1 MASESKT
8 TNNHTI
14 IKKWVEAHQ
23 GKPSVVESTDNE
35 KGGGL
40 LRINFPGYEEDN
52 LKEISWEKFFDIFDE
67 HQLKL
72 LYQDETED
80 GKESRF
86 YKFVSE

>member
-14 IKKWVEAHQ
+14 IKKWVEAHK
-23 GKPSVVESTDNE
+23 GKPAVVESTDNQQ
-35 KGGGL
+35 GGGF

-72 LYQDETED
+72 LYQDQTED
-80 GKESRF
+80 GTESRF